1 MAVLGFDPGAVV
13 AIVADDGSSL
23 GSGYALGNG
32 RVLTAKHVVGSRA
45 CVVVG
50 GSPMTPCWTSSSE
63 QADIALLAPVDETPP
78 IGPPRVVLH
87 HGDALGKAWMAN
99 GFPALVGTGVAV
111 SGEVEPA
118 QRPDGHGQLHVKI
131 SPPSAEG
138 WKGMSGAAVFVNN
151 QLWAVLHSASWLFD
165 GMLKAVPL
173 RPFLDPGLRAA
184 LGLPDQLEERH
195 ALAVKKISAELT
207 PPTLARLIAE
217 HRDWAKEGSE
227 PEAIAKAMLATQ
239 PPSALAEA
247 FQRIFESLQREHED
261 GKGRQDLAQSIMRV
275 FEWAMPYA
283 SGWRH
288 ISTPA
293 DESGCRAMKAYF
305 ALTVEPSVAWNAER
319 AMRIE
324 PHPEPRP
331 SGHLTVPVRDLTLA
345 GGARVADQGEVVLEE
360 FTEQLNEL
368 AMTWFD
374 GHGLKKNFEKLPTV
388 KLKLQALNREMS
400 SRKSKVTYFTLVE
413 DIEAIGGRP
422 LLRFLRDHLPV
433 MDVVV
438 SALAHTDPGDDPH
451 WDEEF
456 ALRAALQQIYE
467 TQTAIL
473 GTKS

>member
-1 MAVLGFDPGAVV
+1 LGFDSGAVV
-13 AIVADDGSSL
+13 QVLDEHGRDAL

-45 CVVVG
+45 RVVVG
-50 GSPMTPCWTSSSE
+50 GSPMTPCWTGSTE
-63 QADIALLAPVDETPP
+63 QADIALLAPVEETPL

-87 HGDALGKAWMAN
+87 HGDALGREWMAN
-99 GFPALVGTGVAV
+99 GFPALVGDSVAA
-111 SGEVEPA
+111 SGKVEPS
-118 QRPDGHGQLHVKI
+118 QSSEGHCQI
-131 SPPSAEG
+131 SVVAFPNGAEA

-151 QLWAVLHSASWLFD
+151 QLWAVLRSAPGFF
-165 GMLKAVPL
+165 GGKVLKAVPL
-173 RPFLDPGLRAA
+173 RPFLDTGLRAA

-195 ALAVKKISAELT
+195 ALARSKIVAELN
-207 PPTLARLIAE
+207 PPTLARMVAA
-217 HRDWAKEGSE
+217 HPDWAKKGGSE
-227 PEAIAKAMLATQ
+227 REAIAEAMLATQ
-239 PPSALAEA
+239 PPSALAEE
-247 FQRIFESLQREHED
+247 FQRIFDRLRREHESGTD
-261 GKGRQDLAQSIMRV
+261 RQELARSIMRV

-345 GGARVADQGEVVLEE
+345 GGALVADQGEVVLEE
-360 FTEQLNEL
+360 FAEQLDEL
-368 AMTWFD
+368 AMTWF
-374 GHGLKKNFEKLPTV
+374 GSHGITKNFEKLTL

-400 SRKSKVTYFTLVE
+400 SRKSRVTYFTLVE

-422 LLRFLRDHLPV
+422 LLRFLRLHLPV

-438 SALAHTDPGDDPH
+438 SALAQTDPGDDPH
-451 WDEEF
+451 WEEEF

-467 TQTAIL
+467 TQAAIL